1 VHVPAGPA
9 SGVTERRDVEEL
21 WRRAVDANVRYV
33 EAVSRVTVD
42 YVRALA
48 GVTRNLSA
56 PVRAGSRAPAPPR
69 PEPETPTAPTA
80 SPAMVLEGEAGAT
93 ALGVFLVENHLER
106 AISTPVAASGFIAD
120 DGREVVPPLTFDP
133 ELVILDPGE
142 QLLVQ
147 VSTTIGDELERD
159 VGYRGELT
167 VPGLTGTSVPI
178 VIRRRGKAR
187 RPPTASRKR
196 SGGSRKS
203 TAKRTTS

>member
-1 VHVPAGPA
+1 VA
-9 SGVTERRDVEEL
+9 ERSEVEEL

-33 EAVSRVTVD
+33 EAVGRVTRE

-48 GVTRNLSA
+48 AVTRNLSA
-56 PVRAGSRAPAPPR
+56 PIRTGSGAPEPPR
-69 PEPETPTAPTA
+69 PGQEPLAARTTP
-80 SPAMVLEGEAGAT
+80 PALVLEGKAGAT

-106 AISTPVAASGFIAD
+106 AISTPVAASGFVSD

-147 VSTTIGDELERD
+147 VSTTIGEDLEPD

-178 VIRRRGKAR
+178 VLRRRGKAR
-187 RPPTASRKR
+187 RPPAASRKR

>member
-1 VHVPAGPA
+1 M
-9 SGVTERRDVEEL
+9 TERREVEDL

-33 EAVSRVTVD
+33 EAVARVTAE
-42 YVRALA
+42 YIRALA
-48 GVTRNLSA
+48 AFTRDLSA
-56 PVRAGSRAPAPPR
+56 PVPAGSGAPGSLR
-69 PEPETPTAPTA
+69 PEPETPTVPTA
-80 SPAMVLEGEAGAT
+80 PPAMVLEGEAGAT

-106 AISTPVAASGFIAD
+106 AISTPVAASGFVAD
-120 DGREVVPPLTFDP
+120 DGREVEPPLTFDP

-147 VSTTIGDELERD
+147 VSTTIGNDLERD

-167 VPGLTGTSVPI
+167 VPGLTGTSVPV

-187 RPPTASRKR
+187 RPPAASRKR
-196 SGGSRKS
+196 SGSSRKS